1 MANPRFVP
9 RVLIA
14 LFVLLA
20 FTNAFSATLEELRAA
35 VQQNP
40 NSVSAHVALGMY
52 YYESGGHKAARDEFR
67 EAIALDYRVTAA
79 HYGLGLAEFAS
90 GDYPGALF
98 AFSEVIRLDPD
109 RFDAYYNR
117 AVTLSRL
124 GQPLDA
130 IAAYREALSH
140 SEFGATNED
149 EYHANVGLA
158 RELSAVREYQ
168 AAADALGAALDIDN
182 RDVELQLRR
191 AHLLVQAG
199 NGLDALPYLSD
210 IEGEANDYRVS
221 ALKADIYLAADQSE
235 FARWSLERVVETANE
250 AGLHAVVASTYLR
263 IAELEQQL
271 GNQSAYKTAL
281 ERATEADPQQS
292 AAAFNLGLEYQQ
304 AGEYETA
311 VQYFN
316 QVLAADPTHLKAH
329 ISRAVVLEQ
338 LGETEQVLT
347 ATKDLQEF
355 ELDTSER
362 RQVLGLYGRAL
373 YRTGSVSASYK
384 VFSELKAAGS
394 ASANTYM
401 WGGLALYSLER
412 YSEAAQWFGDALA
425 AEATDE
431 TRAYAAAS
439 HLAAGEYSSAEQ
451 LYRTLV
457 TGAEQP
463 VRAEYEYYLGW
474 SLLQQERF
482 NAAEEAW
489 NSACAAEYDAACLAK
504 ESYL

>member
-9 RVLIA
+9 RVLAI
-14 LFVLLA
+14 LFVLL
-20 FTNAFSATLEELRAA
+20 TSVNAFSATLEELRAA

-40 NSVSAHVALGMY
+40 QSVSAHVALGMY
-52 YYESGGHKAARDEFR
+52 YYESGGHKAARDQFR

-140 SEFGATNED
+140 SEFGATDED
-149 EYHANVGLA
+149 VYHANVGLA
-158 RELSAVREYQ
+158 REFTEVREYQ
-168 AAADALGAALDIDN
+168 AAADALGAALEIDN

-191 AHLLVQAG
+191 AHLLVEAG
-199 NGLDALPYLSD
+199 NGLDALPFLSD

-235 FARWSLERVVETANE
+235 FARWSLERVVETARE
-250 AGLHAVVASTYLR
+250 AGLTEVVASTYLR
-263 IAELEQQL
+263 IAELEQLL
-271 GNQSAYKTAL
+271 GNQSAYTTAL
-281 ERATEADPQQS
+281 ERALEANPNQVV
-292 AAAFNLGLEYQQ
+292 AAFNFGLEKQQ
-304 AGEYETA
+304 AGEYEAA
-311 VQYFN
+311 VQLFD
-316 QVLAADPTHLKAH
+316 QAIAADPTHIQAH
-329 ISRAVVLEQ
+329 ISRAVVLEH
-338 LGETEQVLT
+338 LGATDQVLT
-347 ATKDLQEF
+347 ATTELQERD
-355 ELDTSER
+355 LSTSER

-373 YRTGSVSASYK
+373 YRSGNVSASYK

-394 ASANTYM
+394 ASVNTYV
-401 WGGLALYSLER
+401 WGGLALYRLER
-412 YSEAAQWFGDALA
+412 YSEAAEWFTNALDA
-425 AEATDE
+425 EPSE
-431 TRAYAAAS
+431 STRAYAAAS
-439 HLAAGEYSSAEQ
+439 HLAAGEYGNAER

-457 TGAEQP
+457 SEAVGDTKS
-463 VRAEYEYYLGW
+463 EYEYYLGW

-482 NAAEEAW
+482 GAAEEVW
-489 NSACAAEYDAACLAK
+489 SSACDVGYDAACLAK